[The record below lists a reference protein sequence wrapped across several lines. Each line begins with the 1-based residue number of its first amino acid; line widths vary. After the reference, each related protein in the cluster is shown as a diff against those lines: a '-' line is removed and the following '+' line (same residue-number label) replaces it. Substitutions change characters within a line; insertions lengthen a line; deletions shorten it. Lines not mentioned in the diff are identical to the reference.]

1 MVHNIQ
7 MKRASRFQIYS
18 VGFLCFAA
26 AAACLTYTFYR
37 TPEQKIAHRLQEIRT
52 TRIELAKQLE
62 PHFLKND
69 LVAETEMKFKGED
82 KKVKLTYTID
92 PDLQKEADKLLKSYK
107 PDYGAIVMMDAET
120 GRILAMSSFQKR
132 GGEDMQNLA
141 LKGTFPAAS
150 VFKIV
155 TATAALD
162 KYHMTPESTIQFNGG
177 NHTLYKKNVMSTKI
191 NRWTRAITLREAF
204 ARSINTVFG
213 RIALER
219 LEPQDIEDYA
229 VRFGFNKNI
238 QSDLPFASGVTQI
251 PKEKNFRLTE
261 MASGFNNATQ
271 MSPVQGAMIAAA
283 VAKDGVMQVP
293 YIVDKVQG
301 EDGQIIFQSEPE
313 VAAVTMT
320 PAGAE
325 KLKELME
332 ATVKSGTSRTSFRSL
347 THNRKFKAL
356 EVGGKTGH
364 LTGVNPRGRVDW
376 FVGYAIGGESE
387 KIAVAAL
394 TVNVDYW
401 TVKSSYLAQ
410 SMFQKHFKEVFSQEN
425 AHFFNTA
432 NNAAAAEAAAA
443 AAAAAAATNNAD
455 SPARGTASAE

>member
-1 MVHNIQ
+1 
-7 MKRASRFQIYS
+7 MKRASKFHIYLAGS
-18 VGFLCFAA
+18 LCLVA
-26 AAACLTYTFYR
+26 AAACLTFTFYR
-37 TPEQKIAHRLQEIRT
+37 TPEQKIAHRLEEIRM
-52 TRIELAKQLE
+52 TRLELSQQLE
-62 PHFLKND
+62 PHFLKNE
-69 LVAETEMKFKGED
+69 LVPEADMKFHGED
-82 KKVKLTYTID
+82 QKVRLTYTVD
-92 PDLQKEADKLLKSYK
+92 ADLQKEADKLLKSYK

-120 GRILAMSSFQKR
+120 GRILAMSSFQK
-132 GGEDMQNLA
+132 GGGAEAPNLA

-261 MASGFNNATQ
+261 MASGFNNATM

-293 YIVDKVQG
+293 YIVDRVQS
-301 EDGQIIFQSEPE
+301 EDGKTIFQSEPE

-320 PAGAE
+320 PEGAD
-325 KLKELME
+325 KLRELME
-332 ATVKSGTSRTSFRSL
+332 ATVKNGTSRTSFRSL
-347 THNRKFKAL
+347 MHNRKFRTL

-364 LTGVNPRGRVDW
+364 LTGLNPRGRVDW
-376 FVGYAIGGESE
+376 FVGYAIGEKE

-394 TVNVDYW
+394 TVNVNYW

-425 AHFFNTA
+425 EHFFNTA
-432 NNAAAAEAAAA
+432 NAAAAAEAAAA
-443 AAAAAAATNNAD
+443 ATAT
-455 SPARGTASAE
+455 RGTASAD

>member
-1 MVHNIQ
+1 
-7 MKRASRFQIYS
+7 MKIYS
-18 VGFLCFAA
+18 VGLLCFAA
-26 AAACLTYTFYR
+26 AGACLTFSFYR
-37 TPEQKIAHRLQEIRT
+37 TPEQKIAHRLEEIRQ
-52 TRIELAKQLE
+52 TRVELAKQLE
-62 PHFLKND
+62 PYFLKND
-69 LVAETEMKFKGED
+69 LIPDTEMKLRDGET
-82 KKVKLTYTID
+82 KKVKLTYTVD
-92 PDLQKEADKLLKSYK
+92 ADLQKEADRLLKSYK
-107 PDYGAIVMMDAET
+107 PDYGAIVMMDADT
-120 GRILAMSSFQKR
+120 GRILAMSSFQKG
-132 GGEDMQNLA
+132 GGEDAPNLA

-191 NRWTRAITLREAF
+191 NRWTRNMTLREAF

-213 RIALER
+213 RIALEK

-238 QSDLPFASGVTQI
+238 QSDLPFTGGMTEI

-293 YIVDKVQG
+293 FIVDKVQT
-301 EDGQIIFQSEPE
+301 EDGQTVFQSEPE
-313 VAAVTMT
+313 VAAVTMS
-320 PAGAE
+320 PQGAE

-332 ATVKSGTSRTSFRSL
+332 ATVKNGTSRTSFRSL
-347 THNRKFKAL
+347 MRDRKFRTL

-364 LTGVNPRGRVDW
+364 LTGVNPKGRVDW
-376 FVGYAIGGESE
+376 FVGYAIGE
-387 KIAVAAL
+387 KERIAVAAL

-401 TVKSSYLAQ
+401 TVKSAYLAQ
-410 SMFQKHFKEVFSQEN
+410 SMFHKHFKEVFSQEN
-425 AHFFNTA
+425 EHFFKTA
-432 NNAAAAEAAAA
+432 NNASEAEAAAA
-443 AAAAAAATNNAD
+443 TSNSES
-455 SPARGTASAE
+455 SPARGTASAN

>member
-1 MVHNIQ
+1 LKAAEFKVHNKK
-7 MKRASRFQIYS
+7 MKRTSNFRYLAGS
-18 VGFLCFAA
+18 LCLLA
-26 AAACLTYTFYR
+26 AAACLVWTFYR
-37 TPEQKIAHRLQEIRT
+37 SPEQVITHRLEEIRH

-62 PHFLKND
+62 PYFLKNE
-69 LVAETEMKFKGED
+69 LVSETELDWDGE
-82 KKVKLTYTID
+82 KQKVRLAYTID
-92 PDLQKEADKLLKSYK
+92 PELQKEADKLLKSYK

-132 GGEDMQNLA
+132 GGDTAPNLA

-177 NHTLYKKNVMSTKI
+177 NHTLYKKNVMSDKI
-191 NRWTRAITLREAF
+191 NRWTRSMTLREAF

-213 RIALER
+213 RIALEK

-238 QSDLPFASGVTQI
+238 QSDLPFDEGVTEI
-251 PKEKNFRLTE
+251 PKEKDFRLTE
-261 MASGFNNATQ
+261 MASGFNHVTQ

-293 YIVDKVQG
+293 YIVDKVQAENG
-301 EDGQIIFQSEPE
+301 DILFQSEPE

-320 PAGAE
+320 PQGAD

-332 ATVKSGTSRTSFRSL
+332 ATVKSGTSRRTFRPFL
-347 THNRKFKAL
+347 HDRKFRAL

-364 LTGVNPRGRVDW
+364 LTGINPKGRVDW
-376 FVGYAIGGESE
+376 FVGYAIGDND

-410 SMFQKHFKEVFSQEN
+410 SMFRKHFKEVFSQEN
-425 AHFFNTA
+425 ERFFNTA
-432 NNAAAAEAAAA
+432 NAAEA
-443 AAAAAAATNNAD
+443 
-455 SPARGTASAE
+455 SRGTASAD